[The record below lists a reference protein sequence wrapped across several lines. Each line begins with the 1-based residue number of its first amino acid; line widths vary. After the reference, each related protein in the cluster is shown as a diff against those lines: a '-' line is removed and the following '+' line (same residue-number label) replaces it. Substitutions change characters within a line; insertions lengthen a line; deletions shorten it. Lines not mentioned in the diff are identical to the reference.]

1 MEALGGLLVILG
13 VCALYF
19 LPTLVASARHH
30 HNAEAICA
38 VNLFLGWTLVGWV
51 VSLSWAL
58 TVVKPP
64 PA

>member
-1 MEALGGLLVILG
+1 MDHLHSFLIIGSLIAG
-13 VCALYF
+13 YF
-19 LPTLVASARHH
+19 LPTLVASVRHH

-51 VSLSWAL
+51 VALAWAL

-64 PA
+64 AA